1 MSFPLPTVKPLVDDT
16 ISVPLPEDHV
26 FRKGDSVLIKALGK
40 RGCILGV
47 YFRQPSNEP
56 VYLVATVT
64 DQRPNLFQGSGSWLQ
79 TLGPQHIAPPALNWK
94 RRETNWWDDQDL
106 YTSHPAIRDTFKYW
120 PVPLEGWKPGHLA
133 SVPSF
138 ITPDQRQCVCVERSD
153 DWHVLV
159 RFPVLINPVE
169 DPIVFMYNKA
179 DLSGTHVD
187 WDLSAFTWHKAY
199 GEGPAANVETA
210 IAALHD
216 DNEQDDAG
224 LPSLDV
230 GGDLQEDGVGM
241 RSLDVG
247 GDLQEDGVG
256 MPSLDLGRNSIMGVE
271 FLVHKEWVL
280 SEPKVPSNQSDV
292 LQAPIRRLNV
302 HGSSRD
308 HGRGDEEYFDVNALF
323 ADGGSK

>member
-1 MSFPLPTVKPLVDDT
+1 MSFPLPKVKPLINDT
-16 ISVPLPEDHV
+16 VSVPLPEDHV
-26 FRKGDSVLIKALGK
+26 FRKGDSVLIKALGQ

-79 TLGPQHIAPPALNWK
+79 TLGPQDIAPPAVNWK
-94 RRETNWWDDQDL
+94 RRETNWWDEQYL
-106 YTSHPAIRDTFKYW
+106 YTNHPAIRDTFKYW

-138 ITPDQRQCVCVERSD
+138 ITPDQRQCVCVKRPEGP
-153 DWHVLV
+153 HMIVE
-159 RFPVLINPVE
+159 FPVLINRME
-169 DPIVFMYNKA
+169 SPIVFMYCKE
-179 DLSGTHVD
+179 DLSGPHVD

-199 GEGPAANVETA
+199 GEGPAVNVETA

-224 LPSLDV
+224 LPSLNV
-230 GGDLQEDGVGM
+230 GGNLE
-241 RSLDVG
+241 
-247 GDLQEDGVG
+247 EDGVG
-256 MPSLDLGRNSIMGVE
+256 MPSLDLGRNAITDVE
-271 FLVHKEWVL
+271 SLLNKDWIL
-280 SEPKVPSNQSDV
+280 TEPKIPSNQSDV
-292 LQAPIRRLNV
+292 LQAPISRLNV

-308 HGRGDEEYFDVNALF
+308 QGRGDEEDFDVNALF
-323 ADGGSK
+323 ADGGGK

>member
-1 MSFPLPTVKPLVDDT
+1 
-16 ISVPLPEDHV
+16 
-26 FRKGDSVLIKALGK
+26 
-40 RGCILGV
+40 
-47 YFRQPSNEP
+47 
-56 VYLVATVT
+56 
-64 DQRPNLFQGSGSWLQ
+64 LQ
-79 TLGPQHIAPPALNWK
+79 TLGRHDIAPPALNWK

-120 PVPLEGWKPGHLA
+120 PAPLGGWKPGHLA

-138 ITPDQRQCVCVERSD
+138 ITPDQRQCVCVESSD
-153 DWHVLV
+153 GEHVLV
-159 RFPVLINPVE
+159 RFPVLINEVE
-169 DPIVFMYNKA
+169 SPIMFIYCRQ
-179 DLSGTHVD
+179 DLIGTHVD

-199 GEGPAANVETA
+199 EYVPAANVETA

-224 LPSLDV
+224 LPSFNDD
-230 GGDLQEDGVGM
+230 GDFEEDGVGM
-241 RSLDVG
+241 PSLDVG

-256 MPSLDLGRNSIMGVE
+256 MPSLDLGRNAIMDVE
-271 FLVHKEWVL
+271 SLLSKEWVL
-280 SEPKVPSNQSDV
+280 SEPKMLSNQSDV

-308 HGRGDEEYFDVNALF
+308 DGRGDEEYFDVNALF